1 MYPSLQKRGA
11 FVSSKPPIGY
21 IDVRVFAHATE
32 DPEKVL
38 TAVRNLLPEELGE
51 EVVFK
56 KTRLTGHHGNLI
68 VFFEAKLADKQV
80 LPDVLRKIGSGLTS
94 LDKEQLEAE
103 LRLHLEKR
111 DLYLRFDKQFAF
123 RGEVRF
129 SRDDPVRFKVHF
141 KNKSFDEIVEFC
153 RDVRLLP

>member
-1 MYPSLQKRGA
+1 M
-11 FVSSKPPIGY
+11 SSKPPIGY

-32 DPEKVL
+32 DSEKVL
-38 TAVRNLLPEELGE
+38 TAVRNLLPLELDE

-56 KTRLTGHHGNLI
+56 KTRLTGHHGNPI
-68 VFFEAKLADKQV
+68 VLFEAKLVDKQA
-80 LPDVLRKIGSGLTS
+80 LPDVLRKIGAGLPS
-94 LDKEQLEAE
+94 LDKEQLEGD

-123 RGEVRF
+123 QGEVRF

-141 KNKSFDEIVEFC
+141 KNKSFDEIVAFC
-153 RDVRLLP
+153 RDVGLLL

>member
-1 MYPSLQKRGA
+1 M
-11 FVSSKPPIGY
+11 SSKPPIGY

-38 TAVRNLLPEELGE
+38 TAVRNLLPVDLGE

-56 KTRLTGHHGNLI
+56 KTRLTGHHGNPI
-68 VFFEAKLADKQV
+68 VLFEAKLTDKQA
-80 LPDVLRKIGSGLTS
+80 LPNVLRKIGAGLTP
-94 LDKEQLEAE
+94 LYKEQLEGD

-111 DLYLRFDKQFAF
+111 NLYLRFDKQSAF
-123 RGEVRF
+123 MGEVRF

-141 KNKSFDEIVEFC
+141 KNKSFDEITEFC
-153 RDVRLLP
+153 KDAGLLP